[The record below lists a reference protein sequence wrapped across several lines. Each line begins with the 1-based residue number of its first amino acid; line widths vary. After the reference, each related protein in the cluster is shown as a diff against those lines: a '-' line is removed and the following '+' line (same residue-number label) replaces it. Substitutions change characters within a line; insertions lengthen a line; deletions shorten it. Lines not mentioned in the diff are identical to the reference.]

1 MVVAVNPAAAR
12 VREAMRQRVDGE
24 RILERIE
31 FCTQVL
37 LSGWEPVTDPV
48 SQTVT
53 FVALSKERAS
63 ALGKVMDIQLRLLA
77 KVLPDLKAVELSGP
91 DGEPLKVGGQDR
103 MVLAT
108 KLLAVM
114 RSGEGG
120 TVDTAQP
127 DVIPWLQ

>member
-1 MVVAVNPAAAR
+1 
-12 VREAMRQRVDGE
+12 MRQRVDGG

-114 RSGEGG
+114 RSGEGA